1 MCSWPFWSTSQ
12 TVWSILE
19 TKDMQDKKL
28 EREMVRL
35 DKRISEL
42 EVALVAAVMNMM
54 I

>member
-1 MCSWPFWSTSQ
+1 
-12 TVWSILE
+12 
-19 TKDMQDKKL
+19 MQDKKL

-42 EVALVAAVMNMM
+42 EEAGFGCDNWNML